1 MEACWPPFL
10 FHVIASGG
18 RKAPRGNLLYKWLIR
33 IDKQILFTGDCF
45 GHTCPGVS
53 AGDNLPRNDIFSI
66 CGYNSPA
73 MDSKTL
79 HVLEYPKILKR
90 LKAYCD
96 FSASMELAR
105 ALEPT
110 DSYDLALARLA
121 ETTEARRLFS
131 VQDIG
136 IGGAHDIR
144 PAADLAARGGVL
156 DPQQLLDVKSTL
168 ISCREIK
175 KSLERKTDEYPRLAG
190 LAAGL
195 PESHGIVDAI
205 TRVLSERGEVLDSAS
220 PKLGT
225 LRREIKI
232 AHDRLMSR
240 LQRYLTESANKL
252 QESIITQRDGR
263 YVIPLRAEFKGQIK
277 AVIHDQSSSGAT
289 LFVEPLPVVE
299 LNNTMR
305 ELQLQERDE
314 ERRIL
319 FELSAQI
326 GGHREEL
333 TYGVEN
339 LAMLDL
345 IFAKAKYA
353 EELKASEPVLSQ
365 RPNVKRQKVSNKGD
379 AIESS
384 DVQRSTFDVPHIKL
398 IHARHPLLEPATV
411 VPIDVDP
418 KPGTRAIVIT
428 GPNTGGKTVSLKT
441 VGLLALMAQSG
452 LHVPAQSG
460 SELPCF
466 HAVYADIG
474 DEQSIEQSLSTFS
487 GHITNIIHIL
497 KQIDHRSLVIFDELG
512 AGTDPQEGA
521 ALARAILSHLLET
534 GCTVLVATHYPE
546 LKTFA
551 HSTDGVVNASLEFD
565 IQTLRPTFHLTIGL
579 PGRSNALL
587 IAQRLGLSQP
597 IIDTAK
603 GEINPEDL
611 RADKLLD
618 DIRKER
624 NRTSRER
631 QKLEK
636 ARDKLESQTKE
647 IEKRLDK
654 IEDERREVLAKARAE
669 GELEVAV
676 LRKNIDSLKS
686 QLKKAKQPLEVL
698 KAIEE
703 KVETME
709 EKIEAPVERQ
719 TSNVIRP
726 PSLITRH
733 SSLQLGERVL
743 VSTLNADGVVT
754 ALGESDAEV
763 QIGSLRVRAR
773 LVDLVRKSS
782 ESVIS
787 EQSSVTRHP
796 SHVTSSPAVS
806 SPGLELNLRGKLVD
820 EGLDELERYLE
831 RAFSAGLLFVR
842 IVHGKGTGRMR
853 EAVRNALK
861 SSPYVSSFEEPK
873 DTEGGAGV
881 TVAKMAK

>member
-1 MEACWPPFL
+1 
-10 FHVIASGG
+10 
-18 RKAPRGNLLYKWLIR
+18 
-33 IDKQILFTGDCF
+33 
-45 GHTCPGVS
+45 
-53 AGDNLPRNDIFSI
+53 
-66 CGYNSPA
+66 

-79 HVLEYPKILKR
+79 SVLEYPKVLER
-90 LKAYCD
+90 LKTFCD
-96 FSASMELAR
+96 FSASIELAR
-105 ALEPT
+105 SLEPT
-110 DSYDLALARLA
+110 DSYELALARLA
-121 ETTEARRLFS
+121 ETSEARKLFS
-131 VQDIG
+131 IQDVG

-144 PAADLAARGGVL
+144 AAADLAARGGVL
-156 DPQQLLDVKSTL
+156 DAQQLLDVKSTL
-168 ISCREIK
+168 ISCRELK
-175 KSLERKTDEYPRLAG
+175 KSLERKTDEYPRLAQI
-190 LAAGL
+190 AAGL
-195 PESHGIVDAI
+195 PESHGVVDSI
-205 TRVLSERGEVLDSAS
+205 SRVLSERGEVLDSAS

-252 QESIITQRDGR
+252 QEPIITQRDGR

-277 AVIHDQSSSGAT
+277 AIVHDQSSSGAT
-289 LFVEPLPVVE
+289 LFVEPLPIVE
-299 LNNTMR
+299 LNNQVR

-319 FELSAQI
+319 YEISVQI
-326 GGHREEL
+326 GEHREEIV
-333 TYGVEN
+333 YGVEN

-353 EELKASEPVLSQ
+353 EEIKASAPILHSMKEDRRKKEAEHLSSFSFHLT
-365 RPNVKRQKVSNKGD
+365 R
-379 AIESS
+379 
-384 DVQRSTFDVPHIKL
+384 
-398 IHARHPLLEPATV
+398 ARHPLLDPQTV
-411 VPIDVDP
+411 VPIDVNP
-418 KPGTRAIVIT
+418 QPGTRAIVIT

-441 VGLLALMAQSG
+441 VGLLVLMAQSG
-452 LHVPAQSG
+452 LHIPAQSD

-487 GHITNIIHIL
+487 GHITNIIRIL
-497 KQIDHRSLVIFDELG
+497 KEIDRRSLVIFDELG

-521 ALARAILSHLLET
+521 ALARAILNFLLET
-534 GCTVLVATHYPE
+534 GCTTLVATHYPE

-551 HSTDGVVNASLEFD
+551 HSTEGVVNASLEFD
-565 IQTLRPTFHLTIGL
+565 IKTLRPTYHLTIGL

-587 IAQRLGLSQP
+587 IAQRLGLPQP
-597 IIDTAK
+597 IIETAK
-603 GEINPEDL
+603 EQINPDDL

-631 QKLEK
+631 QKLER
-636 ARDKLESQTKE
+636 ARDRLEAQTKE
-647 IEKRLDK
+647 LEKRLEK

-676 LRKNIDSLKS
+676 LKRNIDSLKS

-698 KAIEE
+698 KQLEE
-703 KVETME
+703 KVEAIK
-709 EKIEAPVERQ
+709 EKIEEPVERRQ
-719 TSNVIRP
+719 TGDSGPSTVHRP
-726 PSLITRH
+726 LS
-733 SSLQLGERVL
+733 LGERVT
-743 VSTLNADGVVT
+743 VSTLNTEGVIT

-773 LVDLVRKSS
+773 LADLVRKNQEVEKPEEIKSPS
-782 ESVIS
+782 TRPSVVRTGEERKPEAEGS
-787 EQSSVTRHP
+787 GRA
-796 SHVTSSPAVS
+796 AVS
-806 SPGLELNLRGKLVD
+806 STKSPGIELNLRGKLVED
-820 EGLDELERYLE
+820 GLEELDRYLE
-831 RAFSAGLLFVR
+831 RAYSSGLLFVR
-842 IVHGKGTGRMR
+842 IVHGKGTGRLR

-873 DTEGGAGV
+873 DSEGGAGV

>member
-1 MEACWPPFL
+1 
-10 FHVIASGG
+10 
-18 RKAPRGNLLYKWLIR
+18 
-33 IDKQILFTGDCF
+33 
-45 GHTCPGVS
+45 
-53 AGDNLPRNDIFSI
+53 
-66 CGYNSPA
+66 
-73 MDSKTL
+73 MDPKTL
-79 HVLEYPKILKR
+79 SVLEYPKILDR
-90 LKAYCD
+90 LRAFCD

-110 DSYDLALARLA
+110 SSHDLAVSRLG
-121 ETTEARRLFS
+121 ETAEARKLFS

-168 ISCREIK
+168 ISCRELK
-175 KSLERKTDEYPRLAG
+175 RSLDRKTDEYPRLAQIV
-190 LAAGL
+190 AGL
-195 PESHGIVDAI
+195 PESHGMVDAI
-205 TRVLSERGEVLDSAS
+205 SRVLSDRGEVLDSAS
-220 PKLGT
+220 PKLAT

-240 LQRYLTESANKL
+240 LQKYLTESGNKL
-252 QESIITQRDGR
+252 QEPIITQRDGR

-277 AVIHDQSSSGAT
+277 AVVHDQSSSGAT

-299 LNNTMR
+299 LNNKVR

-319 FELSAQI
+319 YELSAQI
-326 GGHREEL
+326 GEHREEL

-353 EELKASEPVLSQ
+353 EELKASEPVLRRLESGKQ
-365 RPNVKRQKVSNKGD
+365 KSEPQAESHRPS
-379 AIESS
+379 
-384 DVQRSTFDVPHIKL
+384 IKL
-398 IHARHPLLEPATV
+398 MQARHPLLDPQTV

-418 KPGTRAIVIT
+418 RPGTRAIIIT

-441 VGLLALMAQSG
+441 VGLFALMAQSG
-452 LHVPAQSG
+452 LHLPVQSG

-487 GHITNIIHIL
+487 GHITNIIRIL
-497 KQIDHRSLVIFDELG
+497 KEIDQRSLVIFDELG

-521 ALARAILSHLLET
+521 ALARAILNFLLET
-534 GCTVLVATHYPE
+534 GCTTLVATHYPE

-551 HSTDGVVNASLEFD
+551 HSTEGVVNASLEFD
-565 IQTLRPTFHLTIGL
+565 IKTLRPTYHLTIGL

-587 IAQRLGLSQP
+587 IAQRLGLPQT
-597 IIDTAK
+597 IIESAR
-603 GEINPEDL
+603 GEINPDDL

-618 DIRKER
+618 DILKER

-636 ARDKLESQTKE
+636 ARDRLESQTRE
-647 IEKRLDK
+647 IEKRLEK

-676 LRKNIDSLKS
+676 LKKNIESLKS
-686 QLKKAKQPLEVL
+686 QLKRARQPLQAL
-698 KAIEE
+698 KEIEE
-703 KVETME
+703 KVEEIE
-709 EKIEAPVERQ
+709 EKIEAPVARRPTIDHV
-719 TSNVIRP
+719 TSSTILNRP
-726 PSLITRH
+726 LS
-733 SSLQLGERVL
+733 LGERVT
-743 VSTLNADGVVT
+743 VNTLNAEGIIT

-773 LVDLVRKSS
+773 LADLVRKTGEPVVS
-782 ESVIS
+782 ESTPVS
-787 EQSSVTRHP
+787 MKQSVEGSGRAALSGTR
-796 SHVTSSPAVS
+796 
-806 SPGLELNLRGKLVD
+806 SPGIELNLRGKLVE
-820 EGLDELERYLE
+820 EGLEELERYLE
-831 RAFSAGLLFVR
+831 RAYSSGLLFVR
-842 IVHGKGTGRMR
+842 IVHGKGTGKLR
-853 EAVRNALK
+853 EAVRSALR
-861 SSPYVSSFEEPK
+861 SSPYVASYEEPK
-873 DTEGGAGV
+873 ENEGGAGV
-881 TVAKMAK
+881 TVARIAK

>member
-1 MEACWPPFL
+1 
-10 FHVIASGG
+10 
-18 RKAPRGNLLYKWLIR
+18 
-33 IDKQILFTGDCF
+33 
-45 GHTCPGVS
+45 
-53 AGDNLPRNDIFSI
+53 
-66 CGYNSPA
+66 

-79 HVLEYPKILKR
+79 SVLEYPKILER
-90 LKAYCD
+90 LKAFCD

-105 ALEPT
+105 ALAPT
-110 DSYDLALARLA
+110 DSYDLSIARLA
-121 ETTEARRLFS
+121 ETAEARKLFS

-156 DPQQLLDVKSTL
+156 DPQQLLDIKSTL
-168 ISCREIK
+168 ISCRELK
-175 KSLERKTDEYPRLAG
+175 KSLERKTEEYPRLAQI
-190 LAAGL
+190 AAGL
-195 PESHGIVDAI
+195 PESYGIVDAI

-220 PKLGT
+220 PKLST

-240 LQRYLTESANKL
+240 LQRYLTESGNKL
-252 QESIITQRDGR
+252 QEPIITQRDGR

-277 AVIHDQSSSGAT
+277 AIVHDQSSSGAT
-289 LFVEPLPVVE
+289 LFVEPLPIVE
-299 LNNTMR
+299 LNNTVR

-314 ERRIL
+314 VRRIL
-319 FELSAQI
+319 YQLSVVV
-326 GGHREEL
+326 GEHREEL

-339 LAMLDL
+339 LATLDL

-353 EELKASEPVLSQ
+353 EELRASEPVLHSMKDEK
-365 RPNVKRQKVSNKGD
+365 RKRAEGGRQKDENQSTIVNRK
-379 AIESS
+379 SS
-384 DVQRSTFDVPHIKL
+384 IKL
-398 IHARHPLLEPATV
+398 IQARHPLLDPQTV

-418 KPGTRAIVIT
+418 QSGTRAIIIT

-452 LHVPAQSG
+452 LHIPAQSG

-466 HAVYADIG
+466 HVVYADIG

-487 GHITNIIHIL
+487 GHITNIIRIL
-497 KQIDHRSLVIFDELG
+497 KQIDERSLVIFDELG

-521 ALARAILSHLLET
+521 ALARAILNYLLET
-534 GCTVLVATHYPE
+534 GCTTLVATHYPE

-551 HSTDGVVNASLEFD
+551 HSTEGVVNASLEFD
-565 IQTLRPTFHLTIGL
+565 IKTLRPTYHLTIGL

-587 IAQRLGLSQP
+587 IAQRLGLPQP
-597 IIDTAK
+597 IIDSAK
-603 GEINPEDL
+603 GEIHPDEL

-636 ARDKLESQTKE
+636 ARDRLDAQTKE
-647 IEKRLDK
+647 LEKRLEK

-669 GELEVAV
+669 GELEVAI
-676 LRKNIDSLKS
+676 LKKNIESLKS
-686 QLKKAKQPLEVL
+686 QLKKAKQPLQAL
-698 KAIEE
+698 KEIEE
-703 KVETME
+703 QVEE
-709 EKIEAPVERQ
+709 IQEKIEAPVVRKSDQ
-719 TSNVIRP
+719 LQVTSNQ
-726 PSLITRH
+726 SLR
-733 SSLQLGERVL
+733 LGERVT
-743 VSTLNADGVVT
+743 VSTLNAEGVVT

-773 LVDLVRKSS
+773 LADLVRKSS
-782 ESVIS
+782 EQPPVSSDQSPVIS
-787 EQSSVTRHP
+787 IQLPASSTQ
-796 SHVTSSPAVS
+796 
-806 SPGLELNLRGKLVD
+806 SPGIELNLRGKLVED
-820 EGLDELERYLE
+820 GLEELDRYLE
-831 RAFSAGLLFVR
+831 KAYSSGLLFVR
-842 IVHGKGTGRMR
+842 IVHGKGTGKLR

-861 SSPYVSSFEEPK
+861 SSPYVASFEEPK
-873 DTEGGAGV
+873 DSEGGAGV

>member
-1 MEACWPPFL
+1 
-10 FHVIASGG
+10 
-18 RKAPRGNLLYKWLIR
+18 
-33 IDKQILFTGDCF
+33 
-45 GHTCPGVS
+45 
-53 AGDNLPRNDIFSI
+53 
-66 CGYNSPA
+66 

-79 HVLEYPKILKR
+79 HVLEYPKVLER
-90 LKAYCD
+90 LRAFCD
-96 FSASMELAR
+96 FSASMELAL

-110 DSYDLALARLA
+110 DSYDLALSRLA
-121 ETTEARRLFS
+121 ETSEARKLFS
-131 VQDIG
+131 IQDIG
-136 IGGAHDIR
+136 VGGAHDIR
-144 PAADLAARGGVL
+144 PAVDLAARGGVL
-156 DPQQLLDVKSTL
+156 DPQQLLDIKSTL
-168 ISCREIK
+168 ISCRELK
-175 KSLERKTDEYPRLAG
+175 RSLERRTDEYPRLAQI
-190 LAAGL
+190 AAGL

-220 PKLGT
+220 PKLAT

-240 LQRYLTESANKL
+240 LQKYLTESGNKL
-252 QESIITQRDGR
+252 QEPIITQRDGR

-289 LFVEPLPVVE
+289 LFVEPLPIVE

-305 ELQLQERDE
+305 ELQLQARDE

-319 FELSAQI
+319 YELSVQV
-326 GGHREEL
+326 GEHREEL
-333 TYGVEN
+333 TYGLEN

-353 EELKASEPVLSQ
+353 EELRASEPVLHKMKEE
-365 RPNVKRQKVSNKGD
+365 RRKNDGVPL
-379 AIESS
+379 SS
-384 DVQRSTFDVPHIKL
+384 FLFRL
-398 IHARHPLLEPATV
+398 IQARHPLIDPQTV

-418 KPGTRAIVIT
+418 PPNTRAIIIT

-441 VGLLALMAQSG
+441 VGLFALMAQSG
-452 LHVPAQSG
+452 LHIPAQSG

-487 GHITNIIHIL
+487 GHITNIIRIL
-497 KQIDHRSLVIFDELG
+497 KHIDNRSLVIFDELG

-521 ALARAILSHLLET
+521 ALARAILSHLLES
-534 GCTVLVATHYPE
+534 GCTTLVATHYPE

-551 HSTDGVVNASLEFD
+551 HSTEGVVNASLEFD
-565 IQTLRPTFHLTIGL
+565 IKTLRPTYHLTIGL

-587 IAQRLGLSQP
+587 IAQRLGLPQP
-597 IIDTAK
+597 IIESAK
-603 GEINPEDL
+603 GEIHPDDL

-636 ARDKLESQTKE
+636 ARDRLEAQTKE
-647 IEKRLDK
+647 LEKRLEK

-676 LRKNIDSLKS
+676 LKQNIDSLKS
-686 QLKKAKQPLEVL
+686 QLRKAKQPLEAIR
-698 KAIEE
+698 AIETKLTE
-703 KVETME
+703 VEGKVQQ
-709 EKIEAPVERQ
+709 PVERR
-719 TSNVIRP
+719 TSNVEEQSSIVNGQSSIR
-726 PSLITRH
+726 
-733 SSLQLGERVL
+733 LGDRVN
-743 VSTLNADGVVT
+743 VNTLNAEGVVT

-773 LVDLVRKSS
+773 LVDLVRKSGEAVVS
-782 ESVIS
+782 DQLPVNSLKSQV
-787 EQSSVTRHP
+787 SSSKFQV
-796 SHVTSSPAVS
+796 SSAK

-820 EGLDELERYLE
+820 EGLDELEKYLE
-831 RAFSAGLLFVR
+831 KAYSAGLLFVR
-842 IVHGKGTGRMR
+842 IVHGKGTGKMR
-853 EAVRNALK
+853 EAVRSALK
-861 SSPYVSSFEEPK
+861 GNPYVASFEEPK
-873 DTEGGAGV
+873 DNEGGAGV
-881 TVAKMAK
+881 TVAKIAK

>member
-1 MEACWPPFL
+1 
-10 FHVIASGG
+10 
-18 RKAPRGNLLYKWLIR
+18 
-33 IDKQILFTGDCF
+33 
-45 GHTCPGVS
+45 
-53 AGDNLPRNDIFSI
+53 
-66 CGYNSPA
+66 
-73 MDSKTL
+73 MDAKTL
-79 HVLEYPKILKR
+79 QVLEYPKILER
-90 LKAYCD
+90 LKSYCD
-96 FSASMELAR
+96 FSASMDLAR
-105 ALEPT
+105 SLEPT

-121 ETTEARRLFS
+121 ETTEARNLFS
-131 VQDIG
+131 TNDIG
-136 IGGAHDIR
+136 VGGAHDIR

-175 KSLERKTDEYPRLAG
+175 KSLERKMDEYPRLAQM
-190 LAAGL
+190 AAGL

-220 PKLGT
+220 PKLAT

-240 LQRYLTESANKL
+240 LQKYLTDSASKL
-252 QESIITQRDGR
+252 QEPIITQRDGR

-277 AVIHDQSSSGAT
+277 AVVHDQSSSGAT

-299 LNNTMR
+299 LNNKVR
-305 ELQLQERDE
+305 ELELAERDE

-319 FELSAQI
+319 HELSVQV
-326 GGHREEL
+326 GEHRDEIN
-333 TYGVEN
+333 YGVEN

-353 EELKASEPVLSQ
+353 EELKASEPVLHSMKDERGKRKGESNQSSVISEQSQ
-365 RPNVKRQKVSNKGD
+365 IANRNS
-379 AIESS
+379 
-384 DVQRSTFDVPHIKL
+384 L
-398 IHARHPLLEPATV
+398 IQLLCARHPLLDPQTV
-411 VPIDVDP
+411 VPTDIDP

-441 VGLLALMAQSG
+441 VGLFALMAQSG
-452 LHVPAQSG
+452 LHIPAQSG
-460 SELPCF
+460 SELPIF
-466 HAVYADIG
+466 HDVFADIG

-487 GHITNIIHIL
+487 GHITNIIRIL
-497 KQIDHRSLVIFDELG
+497 KKIDSRSLVIFDELG

-521 ALARAILSHLLET
+521 ALARAILNHLLET
-534 GCTVLVATHYPE
+534 GCTTLVATHYPE

-551 HSTDGVVNASLEFD
+551 HSTEGVVNASLEFD
-565 IQTLRPTFHLTIGL
+565 IKTLRPTYHLTIGL

-587 IAQRLGLSQP
+587 IAQRLGLPQP
-597 IIDTAK
+597 IIESAK
-603 GEINPEDL
+603 GEISPDDL

-636 ARDKLESQTKE
+636 ARDKLEAQTKE
-647 IEKRLDK
+647 LEKRLEK
-654 IEDERREVLAKARAE
+654 IEDERREVIAKARAE

-676 LRKNIDSLKS
+676 LKRNIDSLKS
-686 QLKKAKQPLEVL
+686 QLKKAKQPLEAL

-703 KVETME
+703 KIEEVEQRV
-709 EKIEAPVERQ
+709 EAPVERKVQ
-719 TSNVIRP
+719 QPAVISNQALR
-726 PSLITRH
+726 
-733 SSLQLGERVL
+733 LGERVT
-743 VSTLNADGVVT
+743 VSTLKAEGVVT

-773 LVDLVRKSS
+773 MSELVRKGR
-782 ESVIS
+782 EEEIPEEKQEAVIS
-787 EQSSVTRHP
+787 KQLASSK
-796 SHVTSSPAVS
+796 
-806 SPGLELNLRGKLVD
+806 SPGLELNLRGKLVED
-820 EGLDELERYLE
+820 GLDELERYLE
-831 RAFSAGLLFVR
+831 RAYSSGLLFVR
-842 IVHGKGTGRMR
+842 IVHGKGTGKMR

-861 SSPYVSSFEEPK
+861 GSPYVSSYEEPK
-873 DTEGGAGV
+873 DGEGGAGV

>member
-1 MEACWPPFL
+1 
-10 FHVIASGG
+10 
-18 RKAPRGNLLYKWLIR
+18 
-33 IDKQILFTGDCF
+33 
-45 GHTCPGVS
+45 
-53 AGDNLPRNDIFSI
+53 
-66 CGYNSPA
+66 

-79 HVLEYPKILKR
+79 SVLEYPKVLER
-90 LKAYCD
+90 LKTFCD

-105 ALEPT
+105 SLAPT

-121 ETTEARRLFS
+121 ETSEARKLFS

-144 PAADLAARGGVL
+144 AAVDLAARGGVL

-168 ISCREIK
+168 ISSRELK
-175 KSLERKTDEYPRLAG
+175 KSLERKTDEYPRLAQ

-195 PESHGIVDAI
+195 SESHGIVDSI
-205 TRVLSERGEVLDSAS
+205 SRVLSERGEVLDSAS
-220 PKLGT
+220 PKLAT

-252 QESIITQRDGR
+252 QEPIITQRDGR

-277 AVIHDQSSSGAT
+277 AIVHDQSSSGAT
-289 LFVEPLPVVE
+289 LFVEPLPIVD
-299 LNNTMR
+299 LNNQVR

-319 FELSAQI
+319 YELSAQI
-326 GGHREEL
+326 GEHRDEL

-353 EELKASEPVLSQ
+353 EEIKASAPVLHKIEAG
-365 RPNVKRQKVSNKGD
+365 KRKEVDSGQ
-379 AIESS
+379 
-384 DVQRSTFDVPHIKL
+384 VPLTSRQSIRL
-398 IHARHPLLEPATV
+398 MQARHPLLDPHTV

-418 KPGTRAIVIT
+418 QPGTRAVIIT

-441 VGLLALMAQSG
+441 VGLLVLMAQSG
-452 LHVPAQSG
+452 LHIPARSG

-466 HAVYADIG
+466 QAVYADIG

-487 GHITNIIHIL
+487 GHITNIIRIL
-497 KQIDHRSLVIFDELG
+497 KQIDQRSLVIFDELG

-521 ALARAILSHLLET
+521 VLARAILSFLLET
-534 GCTVLVATHYPE
+534 GCTTLVATHYPE

-551 HSTDGVVNASLEFD
+551 HSTEGVVNASLEFD
-565 IQTLRPTFHLTIGL
+565 IKTLRPTYHLTIGL

-587 IAQRLGLSQP
+587 IAQRLGLPQP
-597 IIDTAK
+597 IIESAK
-603 GEINPEDL
+603 GEINPDDL

-636 ARDKLESQTKE
+636 ARDRLEAQTRE
-647 IEKRLDK
+647 LEKRLEK

-669 GELEVAV
+669 GELEVAI
-676 LRKNIDSLKS
+676 LKRNIDSLKS
-686 QLKKAKQPLEVL
+686 QLKKAKQPLDAIKTIEE
-698 KAIEE
+698 KIEEIEE
-703 KVETME
+703 KVE
-709 EKIEAPVERQ
+709 APVERK
-719 TSNVIRP
+719 
-726 PSLITRH
+726 
-733 SSLQLGERVL
+733 SSQRSAIGNQALQLGERVL
-743 VSTLNADGVVT
+743 VSTLNTEGVIT

-773 LVDLVRKSS
+773 LTDLVRKSS
-782 ESVIS
+782 E
-787 EQSSVTRHP
+787 QSPVSSHQTADERPTMAVNRLKGP
-796 SHVTSSPAVS
+796 STVS
-806 SPGLELNLRGKLVD
+806 SPGIELNLRGKLVED
-820 EGLDELERYLE
+820 GLEELERYLE
-831 RAFSAGLLFVR
+831 KAYSSGLLFVR
-842 IVHGKGTGRMR
+842 IVHGKGTGRLR
-853 EAVRNALK
+853 EAVRNALR
-861 SSPYVSSFEEPK
+861 SSPYVASFEEPK
-873 DTEGGAGV
+873 DNEGGAGV
-881 TVAKMAK
+881 TVARMAK